1 MAVPAKHDDRH
12 RQAKLNLCRGRS
24 WLLIPIVLLGAEP
37 VRAQRLAWNPTLS
50 ATVAYDSNVF
60 AEAGSGREDWLGTL
74 AIDVPVNFKPD
85 PRFDA
90 LARFANVSE
99 RYRTFT
105 QLDDPRARSDGRLA
119 FRFEPQPRTEFRL
132 EGTYRETN
140 RPAEVFTDAGVELG
154 RARTTGYGG
163 SAGFTQGFGARS
175 TLQLGYSYRY
185 SEVTSLEDHVHSGN
199 AALSVGV
206 GGRTRL
212 GVRGVFDRRF
222 SETQDQFDSGAVLAA
237 WDQEVSRRLSFSLS
251 AGARFVESSD
261 ARPEAHA
268 TARWERGHWL
278 VHASYARTLGYVP
291 RRTDLPQRIGDS
303 DRAELQVVFSSRRLR
318 LAAGPTFY
326 WTRNDTQDTRVWRAL
341 AEASFMPIRWLGLR
355 ASYSYLRQTGTVE
368 TEVEVRDVEGTR
380 NVAHLGVVLAPW
392 NRRGAESLP

>member
-50 ATVAYDSNVF
+50 ATAAYDSNVF

-74 AIDVPVNFKPD
+74 VIDVPVDFKPN
-85 PRFDA
+85 PRFDG

-99 RYRTFT
+99 WYRTFT
-105 QLDDPRARSDGRLA
+105 PLDDPRARSDGRLA

-199 AALSVGV
+199 TALSFGV